1 MPTYEYQCPE
11 CQTEETIVRRLNEKE
26 IKPVCECGAKMTR
39 VFGIAAVT
47 FKGTGWG
54 GKA

>member
-11 CQTEETIVRRLNEKE
+11 CQTEETVVRRLNEKE
-26 IKPVCECGAKMTR
+26 TKPLCECGKTMVR

-47 FKGTGWG
+47 FKGSGWG
-54 GKA
+54 GK